1 MGEKKQIAYYYDH
14 VLKLQDIVVDV
25 DGSAHVP
32 EKDQIIV
39 RRAARWKVRAV
50 IKDIGS
56 GRNSRFTRCIWS
68 RRIPQ
73 LRSEVN

>member
-56 GRNSRFTRCIWS
+56 GRELPVHKVYLVKAEQT
-68 RRIPQ
+68 
-73 LRSEVN
+73 